1 MIEKKYFFTQTDE
14 KIIERIISDDFA
26 DINHIVL
33 KNGDALPEHYSN
45 SNVYLIVVRGN
56 LSLKLNEQEQE
67 TFSDGNIVNV
77 PVNTKMNVCNKDN
90 EILEFFIVK
99 APGTKNL
106 INK

>member
-1 MIEKKYFFTQTDE
+1 MIEKRYTFTKTDE
-14 KIIERIISDDFA
+14 KTIERIIADDFA

-56 LSLKLNEQEQE
+56 LSLTLNFQKPQA
-67 TFSDGNIVNV
+67 FPSGSIINI
-77 PVNTKMNVCNKDN
+77 PVSVKMNVANNDN

-106 INK
+106 NT